1 MYQKTLERLIHLP
14 VHPTEI
20 MCDKHVDRT
29 SLANHISYADGI
41 LADYTFVKNNPD
53 LKTQGLREH
62 NFAKATSNFIQR
74 SPKFTLPTSNSED
87 RYVGKGVYSEISE
100 SEMSAICKVTDV
112 SLPYPEIV
120 LQKKFT
126 TNDPDFSYIF
136 TLLCAECDSV
146 WEHENYDQ
154 GSMQMWKPDC
164 NQTFRV
170 IYFCEAINKNK
181 AVVCLDTACYE
192 IQFLTCNTANPDYP
206 ITTDQYGMWRYRIAE
221 SVWQLHDQTN
231 KFGEYENEYII
242 LQANALAELVS
253 TLSIA
258 LAYPAITRT
267 TKVAGSKPMIK
278 PPMKNLKASSFHKRP
293 VWEHTTL
300 EIDLYNDTSEET
312 DATRSS
318 VPKRLHG
325 VRKHL
330 RKCQS
335 GKLTWVKAHT
345 RGNKRLGGLTK
356 DYDLIT

>member
-1 MYQKTLERLIHLP
+1 MYQKALERLIHLP
-14 VHPTEI
+14 VHPIAI
-20 MCDKHVDRT
+20 MYDKQVDHT
-29 SLANHISYADGI
+29 SLPNHISYKDGI

-62 NFAKATSNFIQR
+62 NFAKAASNFIQR
-74 SPKFTLPTSNSED
+74 SPKFTLPENDAMGKSDISDSEL
-87 RYVGKGVYSEISE
+87 
-100 SEMSAICKVTDV
+100 SAIFKVTDV

-120 LQKKFT
+120 LQKKYT
-126 TNDPDFSYIF
+126 TNDPDFSYIY

-154 GSMQMWKPDC
+154 GSLPLWKPDC
-164 NQTFRV
+164 TQTFRV
-170 IYFCEAINKNK
+170 IYFCEAMNNNKPI
-181 AVVCLDTACYE
+181 VSLDTACYE

-206 ITTDQYGMWRYRIAE
+206 ITTDKYGWWRYRIAE
-221 SVWQLHDQTN
+221 SVWDINTETD
-231 KFGEYENEYII
+231 KFGTYQNDDVK
-242 LQANALAELVS
+242 LQANALADLVA
-253 TLSIA
+253 TLSVA
-258 LAYPAITRT
+258 LSYPAITRT

-345 RGNKRLGGLTK
+345 RGNKSLGGLTK